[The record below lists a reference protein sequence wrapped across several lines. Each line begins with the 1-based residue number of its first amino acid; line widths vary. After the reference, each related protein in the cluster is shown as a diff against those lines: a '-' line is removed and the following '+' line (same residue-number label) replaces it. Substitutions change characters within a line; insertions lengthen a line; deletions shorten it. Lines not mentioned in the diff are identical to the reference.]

1 MFNNTKYRQ
10 GFTLV
15 EMLIVIA
22 IIAVLSTL
30 ILRGIGGA
38 LPKSRDARRIG
49 DLRNVQSSLELYYS
63 KQGTYPKAE
72 NWDDLQTEMKVV
84 LGENFKLPKDPSG
97 GTYYYCPGAESIAGA
112 VNSYVLGAQ
121 LEVTSSTDETLTGIT
136 CGQDCGK
143 LYNGGVFYCVGM

>member
-49 DLRNVQSSLELYYS
+49 DLRNVQSSLELFYS
-63 KQGTYPKAE
+63 KQGTYPKATD
-72 NWDDLQTEMKVV
+72 WDELQTEMQVV
-84 LGENFKLPKDPSG
+84 LGEILNCQK
-97 GTYYYCPGAESIAGA
+97 IRR
-112 VNSYVLGAQ
+112 VVLIIIVLVLKVL
-121 LEVTSSTDETLTGIT
+121 LELSTAM
-136 CGQDCGK
+136 
-143 LYNGGVFYCVGM
+143 F